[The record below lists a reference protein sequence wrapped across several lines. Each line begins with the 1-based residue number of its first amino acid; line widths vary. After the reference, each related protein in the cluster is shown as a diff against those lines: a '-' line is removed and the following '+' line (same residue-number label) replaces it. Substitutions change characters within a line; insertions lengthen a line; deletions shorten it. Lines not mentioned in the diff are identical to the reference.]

1 MKHVM
6 TLSKPAKADEVS
18 PITLKNI
25 IGPIGRISLLG
36 DPELTTEQ
44 RNWLLDQLN
53 YALSK

>member
-6 TLSKPAKADEVS
+6 TLSKPAMADEVS

-25 IGPIGRISLLG
+25 IGPIGGISLLG